1 MVLSDSQKTSVAE
14 WVSEGL
20 KLSDI
25 QSRINES
32 FGSSLTYMDVRFL
45 IDDLELDLKD
55 QPKPVDNDLRNAP
68 QPPPTAD
75 ENPAE
80 EGMDTSNREDGG
92 VSVSLHRVYKP
103 GSVVS
108 GEVVFTDG
116 ENAVWALDQAG
127 HLSLEA
133 ATEAYKPGEVDLQDF
148 QKKLS
153 GLLQNQEHSGEAK

>member
-68 QPPPTAD
+68 QPPPTVD
-75 ENPAE
+75 ENLAE
-80 EGMDTSNREDGG
+80 EGKDTSNSEDGG

-103 GSVVS
+103 GSMVS
-108 GEVVFTDG
+108 GDVVFTDG

-127 HLSLEA
+127 QLSLEA
-133 ATEAYKPGEVDLQDF
+133 ATEAYQPGEADLQDF

-153 GLLQNQEHSGEAK
+153 SLLKNQGY

>member
-55 QPKPVDNDLRNAP
+55 R
-68 QPPPTAD
+68 
-75 ENPAE
+75 
-80 EGMDTSNREDGG
+80 
-92 VSVSLHRVYKP
+92 
-103 GSVVS
+103 
-108 GEVVFTDG
+108 
-116 ENAVWALDQAG
+116 
-127 HLSLEA
+127 LS
-133 ATEAYKPGEVDLQDF
+133 P
-148 QKKLS
+148 
-153 GLLQNQEHSGEAK
+153 